1 MCRWLQVSASGF
13 FAWRGRPASATAR
26 RRAQLALHIRAIF
39 AWSDGTYGYRR
50 IHAQLARQG
59 VGCGPEL
66 VRQLMAELSLVPC
79 QPRPRV
85 CLTKQDRQRHH
96 IPDLLQQDFTA
107 DRPGTTLIGDI
118 TYSAQSPIMCSAAV

>member
-1 MCRWLQVSASGF
+1 MCAWLEVSASGF
-13 FAWRGRPASATAR
+13 FDWRGRPASATAQR
-26 RRAQLALHIRAIF
+26 RQVLREKITAAF
-39 AWSDGTYGYRR
+39 AAADGTYGYRR

-118 TYSAQSPIMCSAAV
+118 T